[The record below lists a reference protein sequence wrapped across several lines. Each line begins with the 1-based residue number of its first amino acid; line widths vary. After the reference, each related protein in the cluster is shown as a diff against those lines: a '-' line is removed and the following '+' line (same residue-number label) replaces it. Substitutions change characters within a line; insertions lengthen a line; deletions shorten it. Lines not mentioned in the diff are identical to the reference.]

1 MTSLGIQSSILEE
14 VVKLNGNNW
23 HTWQSQIM
31 MALQSND
38 SDEIVSGEEKEPP
51 ADKGETHKEWK
62 KKNKLTVTCMWSCV
76 EPEWQHLVL
85 GETCG
90 SVAFANN
97 FYP

>member
-1 MTSLGIQSSILEE
+1 MTSFSIPSSILEQ

-62 KKNKLTVTCMWSCV
+62 KKNKLAVTYMLSRT
-76 EPEWQHLVL
+76 EPKWQLVL
-85 GETCG
+85 GLNG
-90 SVAFANN
+90 GHII
-97 FYP
+97 